1 MGSIPAYGRSPGGGS
16 HPSIL
21 ARKNPWTEDPG
32 GLTVH
37 TVTKSQIR
45 RKQLRRHPPHGKQTL
60 DKNHQ
65 QKLKRHYQRKRNMLL
80 DEQKDKG
87 KVRRL
92 RQAKEEA
99 MAETDQ
105 YRMQRDEEFRQK
117 QAKIMGS
124 QSNVLEEIEVQTLGK
139 IKELNASYS
148 MSMEG
153 VINELLSI
161 VCDVKPEIH
170 VNYRITA

>member
-1 MGSIPAYGRSPGGGS
+1 MA
-16 HPSIL
+16 
-21 ARKNPWTEDPG
+21 
-32 GLTVH
+32 
-37 TVTKSQIR
+37 SQSQGIHQLLQAEKRAKDKLEEAKR
-45 RKQLRRHPPHGKQTL
+45 RKVK
-60 DKNHQ
+60 
-65 QKLKRHYQRKRNMLL
+65 
-80 DEQKDKG
+80 
-87 KVRRL
+87 RL

-99 MAETDQ
+99 MVETDQ

-148 MSMEG
+148 ASMES

-170 VNYRITA
+170 VNYRITN